1 MGVVSSLQKRKLTH
15 WVFTPI
21 REFLVDSRAVGII
34 LIAYTI
40 FSIIL
45 SFLPTAHSVFN
56 SFWQHPLMVSV
67 GIIAAL
73 VWGKP
78 LVTWVR
84 QMIPAPAANVLDC
97 KDIAESR
104 RKEKI

>member
-1 MGVVSSLQKRKLTH
+1 MWVVSSLQKRKLTH

-21 REFLVDSRAVGII
+21 RVFLVDSGAVGII

-45 SFLPTAHSVFN
+45 SILPAAQLVFN

-73 VWGKP
+73 VWGNL
-78 LVTWVR
+78 LVIWFR
-84 QMIPAPAANVLDC
+84 QMILAPQPM
-97 KDIAESR
+97 
-104 RKEKI
+104 